1 LRTQNSG
8 SCSKSIGL
16 QRLSRLLFPH
26 LLLRQLLPVVAV
38 LQRLVLVGLLLH
50 YLLSKF
56 SFTPSEDCLNPRLKH
71 IVRLIVFSVRTSCTT
86 TAGTAGRITSPG
98 QSPNRGASL
107 GPRSRTIMPCCMYFV
122 NHGRP
127 TTMLVASC
135 NALSTWMDPCSDL
148 QLVNLPHRW
157 ITKMCECDMQAAY

>member
-1 LRTQNSG
+1 MRTQNSG

-26 LLLRQLLPVVAV
+26 LLLRQLLPVVAM

-71 IVRLIVFSVRTSCTT
+71 IVRLIVFSVRTSCHNHRWDCRADYFPRAITKPWGQFGTT
-86 TAGTAGRITSPG
+86 E
-98 QSPNRGASL
+98 QDN
-107 GPRSRTIMPCCMYFV
+107 
-122 NHGRP
+122 
-127 TTMLVASC
+127 
-135 NALSTWMDPCSDL
+135 NALLYLLRQSWKAHHDAGGLMQCTFDL
-148 QLVNLPHRW
+148 DGPLF
-157 ITKMCECDMQAAY
+157 